1 MRPGIHPDYRPV
13 VFEDSSAGIRWI
25 TRSTVRT
32 ERTTVWDD
40 GNEYPH
46 VLLDISQY
54 THPFFTGQMKIVDTA
69 GRIDRFNKRHG
80 ARRREQDS

>member
-80 ARRREQDS
+80 ARRREQST

>member
-1 MRPGIHPDYRPV
+1 MRTGIHPDYRPV

-54 THPFFTGQMKIVDTA
+54 THPFFTGQMKIVDAA
-69 GRIDRFNKRHG
+69 GRIDRFNRRHG
-80 ARRREQDS
+80 ARRRDQDN

>member
-32 ERTTVWDD
+32 ERTMVWDD

-80 ARRREQDS
+80 ARRREQST

>member
-80 ARRREQDS
+80 ARRREQSA

>member
-80 ARRREQDS
+80 ARRREQTN